1 MENVA
6 IKDLIFGKKADG
18 YKFEEDNY
26 VATQELTVTIT
37 LSEYRKLI
45 EANATAKE
53 RIKKADEDKY
63 SRNAE
68 NESLKKENAELK
80 EELYDLRKRID
91 GEQIVEQEGYESEE
105 TI

>member
-6 IKDLIFGKKADG
+6 IKDLIFDKKSDG

-37 LSEYRKLI
+37 LNEYRKLV
-45 EANATAKE
+45 EANATSQE
-53 RIKKADEDKY
+53 RIKKADDDKY

-80 EELYDLRKRID
+80 AELYELRKKTD
-91 GEQIVEQEGYESEE
+91 GEQSVKQEEYESEDE
-105 TI
+105 